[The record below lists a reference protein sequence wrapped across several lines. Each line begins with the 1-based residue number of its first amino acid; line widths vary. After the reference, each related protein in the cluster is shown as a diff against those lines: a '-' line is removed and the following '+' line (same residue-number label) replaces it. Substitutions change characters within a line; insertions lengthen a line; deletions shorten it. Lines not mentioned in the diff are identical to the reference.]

1 MNFPG
6 AGVLVE
12 NPAKP
17 MREKSALKLLVRHRE
32 FRREQVRSNL
42 TTDINVGEVHFVA
55 FILYGF
61 LNSNAKSLVVC
72 SFRRIAMTT
81 NHLFT
86 VLDPNQPFRLVGIPR
101 NFHTICT
108 HSSLRLKSIP
118 HCNARRVVPEP

>member
-1 MNFPG
+1 VNFPG

-42 TTDINVGEVHFVA
+42 MTDINVGEVQFVA

-61 LNSNAKSLVVC
+61 LNSDAKSLIVC
-72 SFRRIAMTT
+72 IFRCTAMTT

-86 VLDPNQPFRLVGIPR
+86 ILDPNQPFRLVGIPR

-108 HSSLRLKSIP
+108 HRYLRPRFIRDY
-118 HCNARRVVPEP
+118 NAGQYL